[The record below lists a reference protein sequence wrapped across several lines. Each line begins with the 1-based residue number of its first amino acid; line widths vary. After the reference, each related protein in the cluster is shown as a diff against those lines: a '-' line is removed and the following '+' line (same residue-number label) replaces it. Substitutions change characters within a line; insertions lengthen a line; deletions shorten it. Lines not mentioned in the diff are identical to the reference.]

1 MCELCGCSQY
11 ITQGKEAVLR
21 RTAEI
26 VEELALT
33 ARNVD
38 DYEDTETISGIIAP
52 FDTREDDDVY
62 QAAVWISGLHM
73 AVPRWKE
80 PSDALA
86 RAFRDIFSRLPV
98 QGEPKHIITIYHQL
112 EQFVRELDDSDLVSL
127 DPKTREAMQAM
138 IHVHD
143 DLEARVAGL
152 KQRYG
157 L

>member
-21 RTAEI
+21 RTTEI
-26 VEELALT
+26 VKELALT
-33 ARNVD
+33 AKNVN
-38 DYEDTETISGIIAP
+38 DYEDTEIISGIIAP
-52 FDTREDDDVY
+52 FDTRDDDVY
-62 QAAVWISGLHM
+62 QAAVWISSLHM
-73 AVPRWKE
+73 AVPSWKE
-80 PSDALA
+80 HSQVLA

-98 QGEPKHIITIYHQL
+98 QEEPKHVVTIYHQL
-112 EQFVRELDDSDLVSL
+112 EQFIRELDDSDLASL
-127 DPKTREAMQAM
+127 NPETREAMQAM
-138 IHVHD
+138 LHVHD

>member
-1 MCELCGCSQY
+1 MCELCGCNQY

-21 RTAEI
+21 RTTEI
-26 VEELALT
+26 VKELALT
-33 ARNVD
+33 AKNVD
-38 DYEDTETISGIIAP
+38 DYENTEIISGIIAP
-52 FDTREDDDVY
+52 VDTRDDDVY
-62 QAAVWISGLHM
+62 QAAAWISGLHM

-80 PSDALA
+80 PSNALA

-98 QGEPKHIITIYHQL
+98 QGESKHIVTIYHQL
-112 EQFVRELDDSDLVSL
+112 EQFVRELDDSDLASL

-138 IHVHD
+138 VHVHD
-143 DLEARVAGL
+143 DLEAKVAGM